1 MPPSVL
7 FTTFKRNGALWMC
20 LIYDIMFIEAQQI
33 LRHAAANVVKQS
45 K

>member
-1 MPPSVL
+1 MHSRDA
-7 FTTFKRNGALWMC
+7 TKR